1 MLRPVCLHPSGCPA
15 SAGNVDEYEE
25 QKACQRTHGGTQRA
39 AACPVGCGC
48 GGGAQDLVH
57 LGSHFHKDHGGADAD
72 NGVDHLLRQLAH
84 CRGHH
89 GLLPLEIPAEHA
101 HDGQD
106 QKRRCQDPQG
116 KGALR
121 CVQHLVCEKSRTKKG
136 DHRGGDTGHQG
147 KYHGAVEHSLGIAVF
162 PSGISRRHLLGH
174 GQWNA
179 VGGHQQHDGVNVKGT
194 GIEAVALVADDTRHR
209 DPVQHADDTHEN
221 GSNRKDAS
229 LF

>member
-1 MLRPVCLHPSGCPA
+1 MP
-15 SAGNVDEYEE
+15 
-25 QKACQRTHGGTQRA
+25 
-39 AACPVGCGC
+39 
-48 GGGAQDLVH
+48 
-57 LGSHFHKDHGGADAD
+57 D

-194 GIEAVALVADDTRHR
+194 GIEALPSLPMIRVTGIRYSMPMTRTKMEATAR
-209 DPVQHADDTHEN
+209 MLPCF
-221 GSNRKDAS
+221 K
-229 LF
+229 